1 MVTHVFPMSCSGEQY
16 AKFGFAK
23 TSRILQHRV
32 EDRLQFSRRT
42 TDNLEHVGGCD
53 GSRAFSIAITA
64 WFAKSVVASQRGK

>member
-53 GSRAFSIAITA
+53 LLL
-64 WFAKSVVASQRGK
+64 